1 MVDTGASN
9 TVIKTGIAQQ
19 LGLQPV
25 GAIPVNT
32 PSSHNVVLPTYAIRI
47 LLPKNM
53 VAQVTA
59 TEAPLQG
66 QNIEGLIGR
75 DLLQHGVLVYLGT
88 ENQFTLS
95 F

>member
-1 MVDTGASN
+1 MMVDTGASN
-9 TVIKTGIAQQ
+9 TIIQTGVAQQ

-25 GAIPVNT
+25 GTMSVNT
-32 PSSHNVVLPTYAIRI
+32 PNATTTCPVYAVRL
-47 LLPKNM
+47 LLPKGV
-53 VAQVTA
+53 VAVATA

-66 QNIEGLIGR
+66 QNINGLIGR
-75 DLLQHGVLVYLGT
+75 DLLRHGLLVYLGT